1 MSIKHVAKI
10 RNSNLDV
17 DNTLPSSKQSCEDV
31 VNISI
36 FFDGTGN
43 NLANDEKIAK
53 LANPAKLWRNA
64 SSYAQYEE
72 EKHNLNIPISHP
84 IYVSGVGTPF
94 NGDPSNW
101 VDKQIAKAQD
111 TFPTGG
117 ATGWGGARR
126 LEYGE
131 DQINSHLSSVL
142 KQKIEKVE
150 ATLKPQVEQRK
161 IEATAKM
168 DANLSQHRLIK
179 KINLSIFGFSRGAA
193 LARVFSN
200 EMIWNAETE
209 DLSLKYDLAGQSEK
223 TPMDIQF
230 LGLFD
235 TVASF
240 GLPATNLPNKLSF
253 RGRDM
258 VVDPRVKNCLHLIA
272 GNELRFSFPVDL
284 IRKDGKLANSRAWK
298 EVVYPGMHSDVGG
311 GYQPDS
317 QKVSNNFARIPLK
330 HMLGSAVSANV
341 KMFDYL
347 NLEKEEI
354 KIFEQEFKIEEKTQK
369 LFDAVQQEVGTTTGN
384 AETDIQNIMKVYYGA
399 YGTLHRRRE
408 QFLKEGNIEQADA
421 SRSVSQIAR
430 DASFG
435 LPTGPADMAT
445 EVKRVKWTKNYTT
458 FDQSNVTGIK
468 HIFRVFYPA
477 FKLYEMLVDIDDW
490 ELASWEKDVSED
502 TVDFYSSYIHDSK
515 YGFVSNVEPFSYFRK
530 RTVYEPN
537 RSWKGRRVDKKLAP
551 IHEQIAVDNV
561 ELDLKEAVEKLRF
574 NDDLSDRL
582 NTEC

>member
-1 MSIKHVAKI
+1 MINELQKIK
-10 RNSNLDV
+10 NSNQDV
-17 DNTLPSSKQSCEDV
+17 SNHAPESKQDCADV
-31 VNISI
+31 VNLSV

-43 NLANDEKIAK
+43 NLENDEKIAK

-64 SSYAQYEE
+64 QSYSNFEMQRM
-72 EKHNLNIPISHP
+72 KTLTKLSHP
-84 IYVSGVGTPF
+84 IYISGVGTPF
-94 NGDPSNW
+94 NGETSSW
-101 VDKQIAKAQD
+101 VDKQIAKSQD

-117 ATGWGGARR
+117 ATGVGGARR

-131 DQINSHLSSVL
+131 DQISSHLSTVL

-161 IEATAKM
+161 IEATAKI

-179 KINLSIFGFSRGAA
+179 KINLSIFGFSRGAS

-200 EMIWNAETE
+200 EMIWNTETK

-223 TPMDIQF
+223 TPLDIQF

-258 VVDPRVKNCLHLIA
+258 VVDPRVKNCLHLVA

-284 IRKDGKLANSRAWK
+284 IRKDGKLANSRTWK

-311 GYQPDS
+311 GYQPNS
-317 QKVSNNFARIPLK
+317 QQLSNNFARVPLK
-330 HMLGSAVSANV
+330 HMLESAVSANV
-341 KMFDYL
+341 KIFDYL
-347 NLEKEEI
+347 NLEKEQI
-354 KIFEQEFKIEEKTQK
+354 RLFEQEFKIEQKTQK
-369 LFDAVQQEVGTTTGN
+369 LFDVVKQQVGATTGHT
-384 AETDIQNIMKVYYGA
+384 ETDIQNYMKLYYGA
-399 YGTLHRRRE
+399 YGTLHRRR
-408 QFLKEGNIEQADA
+408 QNFIKEANIEQANA

-430 DASFG
+430 DESFG

-445 EVKRVKWTKNYTT
+445 EVERVKWTRNYTT
-458 FDQSNVTGIK
+458 FDQSNIRGIK
-468 HIFRVFYPA
+468 NVFRIFYPA

-490 ELASWEKDVSED
+490 ELESWEKDVNPEI
-502 TVDFYSSYIHDSK
+502 VDFYSNYIHDSK
-515 YGFVSNVEPFSYFRK
+515 YGFVANLEPFSYFRQ

-537 RSWKGRRVDKKLAP
+537 RSWKGRRVDKELHP
-551 IHEQIAVDNV
+551 IHEQIATDNL
-561 ELDLKEAVEKLRF
+561 ELELKEASEQLKFTDNLRGK
-574 NDDLSDRL
+574 L

>member
-1 MSIKHVAKI
+1 
-10 RNSNLDV
+10 
-17 DNTLPSSKQSCEDV
+17 
-31 VNISI
+31 
-36 FFDGTGN
+36 
-43 NLANDEKIAK
+43 
-53 LANPAKLWRNA
+53 
-64 SSYAQYEE
+64 
-72 EKHNLNIPISHP
+72 
-84 IYVSGVGTPF
+84 
-94 NGDPSNW
+94 
-101 VDKQIAKAQD
+101 
-111 TFPTGG
+111 
-117 ATGWGGARR
+117 
-126 LEYGE
+126 
-131 DQINSHLSSVL
+131 
-142 KQKIEKVE
+142 
-150 ATLKPQVEQRK
+150 
-161 IEATAKM
+161 
-168 DANLSQHRLIK
+168 
-179 KINLSIFGFSRGAA
+179 
-193 LARVFSN
+193 
-200 EMIWNAETE
+200 
-209 DLSLKYDLAGQSEK
+209 
-223 TPMDIQF
+223 
-230 LGLFD
+230 
-235 TVASF
+235 
-240 GLPATNLPNKLSF
+240 
-253 RGRDM
+253 
-258 VVDPRVKNCLHLIA
+258 
-272 GNELRFSFPVDL
+272 
-284 IRKDGKLANSRAWK
+284 
-298 EVVYPGMHSDVGG
+298 
-311 GYQPDS
+311 
-317 QKVSNNFARIPLK
+317 
-330 HMLGSAVSANV
+330 
-341 KMFDYL
+341 
-347 NLEKEEI
+347 
-354 KIFEQEFKIEEKTQK
+354 
-369 LFDAVQQEVGTTTGN
+369 
-384 AETDIQNIMKVYYGA
+384 MKVYYGA